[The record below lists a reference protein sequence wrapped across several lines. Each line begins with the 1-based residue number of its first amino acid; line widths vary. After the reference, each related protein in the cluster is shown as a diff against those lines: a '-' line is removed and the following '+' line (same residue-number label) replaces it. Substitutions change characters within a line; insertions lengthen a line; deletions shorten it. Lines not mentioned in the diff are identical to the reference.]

1 MSNLIAVI
9 MAGGRGERFWP
20 KSQCSLPKQLLP
32 IAGARTMLQETVDRV
47 RPLVT
52 EKNIYIA
59 TGESLLKKVKSQLP
73 SLPEKNIISE
83 PVGRNTAACIGLAAI
98 KVKREHPRSTMVV
111 LAADHL
117 IREGEQFLEII
128 KIGAETAGK
137 TGNLVT
143 LGIKPTRPETG
154 YGYIKI
160 RSQNSEFRSQ
170 NSEFRSQKSE
180 IRSQKSEVRSQKIEV
195 CKVERF
201 VEKPDEK
208 KAKEFLS
215 SGNYYWNSGMFIWTT
230 KSILKAIEEHMPE
243 LFKGLETIKDS
254 LGTPREGEVAR
265 QVFQGLESI
274 SIDYGVMEKA
284 GNVVLIKA
292 DIPWDDVGSWL
303 AMERIHPQDDKGNVV
318 LGKFS
323 GIDSHNCII
332 ISDEHL
338 VATLG
343 VSDLIVVTTPDATLI
358 CSKDRAQD
366 VKKIV
371 KKLAD
376 KKLEEYL

>member
-20 KSQCSLPKQLLP
+20 RSRARHPKQLLP
-32 IAGARTMLQETVDRV
+32 IVSTRTMLQETVDRI

-59 TGESLLKKVKSQLP
+59 TGEILSKKVKSQLP
-73 SLPEKNIISE
+73 FLPEKNIILE

-98 KVKREHPRSTMVV
+98 KIEREHPRSTMVV

-117 IREGEQFLEII
+117 IGEREEFLEII
-128 KIGAETAGK
+128 RAGAETAEE

-154 YGYIKI
+154 YGYI
-160 RSQNSEFRSQ
+160 
-170 NSEFRSQKSE
+170 
-180 IRSQKSEVRSQKIEV
+180 EVESGKFKVESKKKIEV
-195 CKVERF
+195 YKVERF
-201 VEKPDEK
+201 VEKPDGERAK
-208 KAKEFLS
+208 KFLS
-215 SGNYYWNSGMFIWTT
+215 SGNYYWNSGMFIWTVE
-230 KSILKAIEEHMPE
+230 SILKAIEEHMPK

-254 LGTPREGEVAR
+254 LDTPREAKVLR

-284 GNVVLIKA
+284 KNVVLIKA

-303 AMERIHPQDDKGNVV
+303 AIERIHPKDDKGNVV
-318 LGKFS
+318 LGKFE
-323 GIDSHNCII
+323 GIDSRNCII

-343 VSDLIVVTTPDATLI
+343 VSDLIVVTTPQATLI
-358 CSKDRAQD
+358 CSKEKAQD
-366 VKKIV
+366 MKKIV

>member
-32 IAGARTMLQETVDRV
+32 IAGARTMLQETVDRI
-47 RPLVT
+47 RPLVA

-98 KVKREHPRSTMVV
+98 KVEREHPRSTMVV

-117 IREGEQFLEII
+117 IRRGEKFLRII
-128 KIGAETAGK
+128 RAGAGAAEK

-143 LGIKPTRPETG
+143 LGIKPARPETG

-160 RSQNSEFRSQ
+160 KN
-170 NSEFRSQKSE
+170 QKSK
-180 IRSQKSEVRSQKIEV
+180 IKSKKIQV

-201 VEKPDEK
+201 VEKPDER

-230 KSILKAIEEHMPE
+230 ESILKAIEEHMPE
-243 LFKGLETIKDS
+243 LFKGLETIKDF

-284 GNVVLIKA
+284 RNVVLIKA

-303 AMERIHPQDDKGNVV
+303 AMERIHPKDDKGNVV
-318 LGKFS
+318 LGKFA
-323 GIDSHNCII
+323 GIDSSNCII
-332 ISDEHL
+332 ISDGHL

-376 KKLEEYL
+376 KNLEEYL